1 MSKVFSKCMSMSM
14 VIILT
19 YMYHRNA
26 RFFAKSTVFYRP
38 KSFFSIPLEP
48 PSRVNLRKMHNVSY
62 IWTSTCNLYCVL
74 PYRIDF
80 GALVDTARIQGMFGA
95 WLLRD
100 VSRGLHGFAPFL
112 KDVWSVL
119 HLGKVYFP
127 DFGGCLQRN
136 HYSENPIALDKAQ
149 QCSTPPLRIPPR
161 FLIIPSATSSLDSK
175 ESRRA
180 FPAI

>member
-1 MSKVFSKCMSMSM
+1 MLDFS
-14 VIILT
+14 
-19 YMYHRNA
+19 
-26 RFFAKSTVFYRP
+26 KSTVFYRP

-62 IWTSTCNLYCVL
+62 IWTSTCNLYRVL

-136 HYSENPIALDKAQ
+136 HYSGNPIALDGAA
-149 QCSTPPLRIPPR
+149 TMLH
-161 FLIIPSATSSLDSK
+161 PSLKNPSSVLNYSLGDVIA
-175 ESRRA
+175 RL
-180 FPAI
+180 